1 MEECLYTGP
10 DRQKI
15 LESVIEEMR
24 SNLSA
29 LPYEQSGSCGNL
41 TRAERAALETLFNDN
56 TIVINK
62 ADKANVIVIQ
72 NHDDYAREGFQHLGD
87 AKVYKKL
94 THDTTMEV
102 DLLVTHFVGKIY
114 KDGLINKDMAD
125 FCLPGKRVRTARI
138 YFLKKTHKNPHG
150 YQTHCQW
157 HQ

>member
-1 MEECLYTGP
+1 
-10 DRQKI
+10 
-15 LESVIEEMR
+15 MR

-41 TRAERAALETLFNDN
+41 TRAERAALETLSNDN

-62 ADKANVIVIQ
+62 ADKANIIAIQ

-87 AKVYKKL
+87 AKKL

-125 FCLPGKRVRTARI
+125 FCLPGK
-138 YFLKKTHKNPHG
+138 THKTPMGVRPIVSGINSPTE
-150 YQTHCQW
+150 QLSECVD
-157 HQ
+157 